1 MTMIRCNVPPYEG
14 TMPFVFFSFAPKDKG
29 LAYPMLERMNQQRV
43 RVWYD
48 TGDMPA
54 AIREK
59 TLAEKLK
66 ACSVCV
72 FLQTEQASG
81 YHFCR
86 IAAMNAYEMKKPM
99 LPLLYDGDELTLG
112 MRRLFD
118 KSEKLECPALPED
131 DFTQKLCSHSLLKPC
146 LGAEVV
152 VLLPQEYHLNWEEV
166 AVHADVFD
174 HSTPPKNVP
183 VKEEPVKKAEP
194 VKQQEPVKPVEPMKP
209 AEPVQPVKKEEPV
222 KKAEPVKPVRPAR
235 EDEDPYNKTIPDA
248 SFHDD
253 MDETIP
259 DAPATL
265 PVIVHLASGRIYRI
279 QPGETLM
286 GRSKECGIHIPA
298 VDKSLSRKHA
308 RLLLLQQVCSLQDL
322 NSTNGTFL
330 DGKKLEKDAVLPIEQ
345 DAEVRLAHDS
355 FFLALPPRSEKLWKA
370 AQLASLQSAKTLET
384 RYFFQETCTLGR
396 SQPWAQGAMTA
407 RNISHQHARLEVAD
421 EGCTLTDLG
430 STNGTYVNKERIEAS
445 TPVALTPGDRIV
457 MGDET
462 LIFNCI
468 PLQKEDQA

>member
-1 MTMIRCNVPPYEG
+1 MKALVMHEYGKLSYEDVAKPTPGKGEVLIR
-14 TMPFVFFSFAPKDKG
+14 
-29 LAYPMLERMNQQRV
+29 
-43 RVWYD
+43 
-48 TGDMPA
+48 
-54 AIREK
+54 
-59 TLAEKLK
+59 LK

-183 VKEEPVKKAEP
+183 VQEDPVKKAEP
-194 VKQQEPVKPVEPMKP
+194 VKQQEPVKPVEPVKP
-209 AEPVQPVKKEEPV
+209 AEPVQPAKKEEPV
-222 KKAEPVKPVRPAR
+222 KKAEPVQPAV

-253 MDETIP
+253 MDEFL
-259 DAPATL
+259 ATL
-265 PVIVHLASGRIYRI
+265 RFGETADIRRASGSGYAA
-279 QPGETLM
+279 G
-286 GRSKECGIHIPA
+286 A
-298 VDKSLSRKHA
+298 
-308 RLLLLQQVCSLQDL
+308 
-322 NSTNGTFL
+322 
-330 DGKKLEKDAVLPIEQ
+330 
-345 DAEVRLAHDS
+345 VRLMTLHGAKGLEFPVVFLSGVTGGSLPLERAHAVSDVEEERRL
-355 FFLALPPRSEKLWKA
+355 FFVGITRAKEELILSCGGAPSAFLTELPSGIVRGEIRPRNRIPRME
-370 AQLASLQSAKTLET
+370 QLSL
-384 RYFFQETCTLGR
+384 F
-396 SQPWAQGAMTA
+396 
-407 RNISHQHARLEVAD
+407 
-421 EGCTLTDLG
+421 
-430 STNGTYVNKERIEAS
+430 
-445 TPVALTPGDRIV
+445 
-457 MGDET
+457 
-462 LIFNCI
+462 
-468 PLQKEDQA
+468 